1 VQKRAKFKSETHEN
15 IVIDIDDF
23 SDEFESL
30 DELPDIQEFMENMD
44 MEVSKKDWP
53 HPKVK

>member
-1 VQKRAKFKSETHEN
+1 MVQERVHDFFHELKH
-15 IVIDIDDF
+15 
-23 SDEFESL
+23 L
-30 DELPDIQEFMENMD
+30 DELPEIQEFMENMD